1 MSDFF
6 CTFAQILRK
15 EKQMKDYQ
23 LTSDGLIID
32 DVKTALAN
40 DGHIDLNRMEWT
52 HDIEGNPKLQQ
63 AYELGKSIK

>member
-1 MSDFF
+1 
-6 CTFAQILRK
+6 
-15 EKQMKDYQ
+15 MKDYQ